1 MVSLAPLH
9 AHNTL
14 YNVLCNDG
22 EREDADV
29 VDDIVEQLGH
39 LALGT
44 RLKRIGERLQG
55 ETTRFIAADGL
66 AVPASAFPLL
76 AALDRPG
83 GLTVG
88 ELADAVGV
96 SQPAVTR
103 SVTRLVHDGLV
114 TVASEESDRRRRSVR
129 LTEAGADVVLRARAS
144 IWPHIA
150 AAVAE
155 ACAGLEG
162 PLLAQL
168 AELEARLDS
177 EPVDRRAERLAG
189 EASR

>member
-1 MVSLAPLH
+1 M
-9 AHNTL
+9 
-14 YNVLCNDG
+14 
-22 EREDADV
+22 
-29 VDDIVEQLGH
+29 VDDVVEQLGH

-55 ETTRFIAADGL
+55 ETTRFIAAGGL
-66 AVPASAFPLL
+66 PVPASAFPLL

-88 ELADAVGV
+88 ELADAIGV

-103 SVTRLVHDGLV
+103 SVTRLAFEGLV
-114 TVASEESDRRRRSVR
+114 TVASESSDRRRRSVQ
-129 LTEAGADVVLRARAS
+129 LSEAGEEVVTRARAAV
-144 IWPHIA
+144 WPHVE

-155 ACAGLEG
+155 ACDGLDG

-168 AELEARLDS
+168 AALEARLDR
-177 EPVDRRAERLAG
+177 EPIDRRAMRHAG
-189 EASR
+189 EAAP

>member
-1 MVSLAPLH
+1 M
-9 AHNTL
+9 
-14 YNVLCNDG
+14 
-22 EREDADV
+22 
-29 VDDIVEQLGH
+29 VDDVVEQLGH

-55 ETTRFIAADGL
+55 DTTRFIAADGL

-103 SVTRLVHDGLV
+103 SVTRLAHDGLV
-114 TVASEESDRRRRSVR
+114 AVASEASDRRRRSVR
-129 LTEAGADVVLRARAS
+129 LTERGEAVVSRARAAV
-144 IWPHIA
+144 WPHVE

-168 AELEARLDS
+168 AELEARLDV
-177 EPVDRRAERLAG
+177 EPIDRRAARLAG
-189 EASR
+189 QATQ

>member
-1 MVSLAPLH
+1 M
-9 AHNTL
+9 
-14 YNVLCNDG
+14 
-22 EREDADV
+22 

-55 ETTRFIAADGL
+55 ETTRFIAESGL
-66 AVPASAFPLL
+66 PVPASAFPLL

-103 SVTRLVHDGLV
+103 SVTRLAHDGLV
-114 TVASEESDRRRRSVR
+114 TVASESSDRRRRSVQ
-129 LTEAGADVVLRARAS
+129 LSEAGEDVVSRARATV
-144 IWPHIA
+144 WPHIE

-155 ACAGLEG
+155 ACDGLDG

-168 AELEARLDS
+168 AGLEARLDR
-177 EPVDRRAERLAG
+177 EPIDRRARRHAAESAR
-189 EASR
+189 